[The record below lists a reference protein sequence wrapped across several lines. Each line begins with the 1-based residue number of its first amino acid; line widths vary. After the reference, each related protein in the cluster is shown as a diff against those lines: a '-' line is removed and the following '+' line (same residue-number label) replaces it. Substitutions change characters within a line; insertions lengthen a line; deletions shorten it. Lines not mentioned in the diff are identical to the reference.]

1 MGADGG
7 YHLSPAYKRV
17 KVKAKTNQEKD
28 WPKDWGV
35 DFAQMDSKWE
45 QWPEGGAIVQE
56 FKGVTFGVW
65 VEMMFSQWNH
75 LLDPRT

>member
-1 MGADGG
+1 MGADGS

-35 DFAQMDSKWE
+35 DFAQMDSK
-45 QWPEGGAIVQE
+45 
-56 FKGVTFGVW
+56 
-65 VEMMFSQWNH
+65 
-75 LLDPRT
+75 